1 MASISATKIYSAPI
15 DKVWET
21 LTDLSRYPDWNTPHL
36 AFPEA
41 PPATLEPSSKF
52 TQKISNMGMP
62 SEVRW
67 TIVTVDPPRLV
78 EFKGQGPMNVSIK
91 MRYEV
96 EAAEGGTRVTIANEF
111 TGAMV
116 RMAGKRL
123 TTSGQADLEA
133 SLVKFGEVVE

>member
-1 MASISATKIYSAPI
+1 MASISATKVYAAPV
-15 DKVWET
+15 DKVWTT
-21 LTDLSRYPDWNTPHL
+21 LTDLSRMPDWNTSHL

-41 PPATLEPSSKF
+41 PPAVLEPSMKF

-67 TIVTVDPPRLV
+67 TIVKVEAPNLL
-78 EFKGQGPMNVSIK
+78 EFKGQGPMNVTVK

-96 EAAEGGTRVTIANEF
+96 EAVDGGTQVTIANEF

-123 TTSGQADLEA
+123 TQSGQADLEA
-133 SLVKFGEVVE
+133 SLVKFAEVVE